1 MEDKKNIETDN
12 LKEEKKHVKFD
23 ESTASIDLERRRM
36 LFDIISQI
44 KKEKIIIMVT
54 HNIEECE
61 WCDNIF
67 AVKNKKVFK
76 VNPNDIVQAF

>member
-1 MEDKKNIETDN
+1 MNPDIII
-12 LKEEKKHVKFD
+12 FD

-36 LFDIISQI
+36 LFDIIEQI
-44 KKEKIIIMVT
+44 KNEKIVIMVT

-61 WCDNIF
+61 RCDNIF